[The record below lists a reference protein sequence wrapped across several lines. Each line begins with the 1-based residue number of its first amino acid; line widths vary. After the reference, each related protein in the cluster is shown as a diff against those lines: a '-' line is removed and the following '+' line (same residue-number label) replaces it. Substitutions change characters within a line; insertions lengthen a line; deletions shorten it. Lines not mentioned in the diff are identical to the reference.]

1 MTDFRTLRA
10 ALLVG
15 AAALLA
21 SCNQNA
27 PVEQAEGEAPAAE
40 AAAETPAAPN
50 YDSMATGTFV
60 PPAWAYPVMDPGFAR
75 PPEDGQKYTVEGST
89 LSLTMTEIN
98 DPFAPPD
105 WYPNEHPPM
114 PPVVKNGRKPD
125 VRACG
130 QCHMPH
136 GMGHPE
142 SSSLAGLPAG
152 YIVEQMAAY
161 KSGARKSSVPER
173 SASMITIASAATDEE
188 VKAAADY
195 FANLKP
201 VKWVRIEEA
210 TMIPTTYV
218 GAGNMRHANTGEKA
232 GTEPLGMRIIEL
244 PEDSHHA
251 ELRDSHS
258 PFMAYVPP
266 GSVAKGEDLVKTGAG
281 GKTIQCGICHGPDL
295 RGLGNVPSIIGR
307 SPIYLARQLY
317 DIKHGARTGPNVELM
332 KGVVANL
339 TDEDIIAIAAY
350 TTSIGP

>member
-1 MTDFRTLRA
+1 MTDIRILRG
-10 ALLVG
+10 ALLLG
-15 AAALLA
+15 AAAVLLA
-21 SCNQNA
+21 ACNQN
-27 PVEQAEGEAPAAE
+27 VEQAQEAAPLAETAAAPA
-40 AAAETPAAPN
+40 PDQ

-60 PPAWAYPVMDPGFAR
+60 PPAWAYPVMDPGFQR
-75 PPEDGQKYTVEGST
+75 PPEDGTKYTREGST

-98 DPFAPPD
+98 DPFNPPD

-114 PPVVKNGRKPD
+114 PQVVAKGRMPD

-142 SSSLAGLPAG
+142 SSSLAGLPVN
-152 YIVEQMAAY
+152 YIVEQMNAY
-161 KSGARKSSVPER
+161 KNGLRKSSVPAR

-188 VKAAADY
+188 VLAAAQY
-195 FANLKP
+195 FNSVKP

-210 TMIPTTYV
+210 ETVPTTYV
-218 GAGNMRHANTGEKA
+218 GAGNMRHAHHGEQA
-232 GTEPLGMRIIEL
+232 GTEPLGNRIIEI
-244 PEDSHHA
+244 PEDTPGA

-258 PFMAYVPP
+258 PFMAYVPV
-266 GSVAKGEDLVKTGAG
+266 GSVARGEDLVKTGGG
-281 GKTIQCGICHGPDL
+281 GKTIQCNICHGPEL
-295 RGLGNVPSIIGR
+295 RGLGDVPSIIGR

-317 DIKHGARTGPNVELM
+317 DIKHGARTGPGVELM

-339 TDEDIIAIAAY
+339 TDTDIIAIAAY